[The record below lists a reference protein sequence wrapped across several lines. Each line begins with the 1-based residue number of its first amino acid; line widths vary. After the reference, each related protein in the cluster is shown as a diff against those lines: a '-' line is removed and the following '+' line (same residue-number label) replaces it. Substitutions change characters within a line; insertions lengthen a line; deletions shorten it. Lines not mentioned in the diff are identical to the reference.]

1 MSFLSMK
8 FLLFLVA
15 AVAGY
20 YVIPRQLQWVWLLI
34 FSYIFYLASG
44 PAAVVFILTTTATTF
59 LGGLWLEHTDRALAC
74 ALDRTLAR
82 DPDRLRRPANPQ
94 QPLSPDEKKALK
106 ERFKQRKKWIAALV
120 LLINFGI
127 LAALKYRN
135 FAADNMN
142 LLFGTHFSS
151 AKLLLPLGISFYTFQ
166 SMGYLIDVYR
176 GKYAPDRNP
185 FRFALFVSFFPQMV
199 QGPISRFNDLA
210 PQLFARRSLDYTD
223 LKYGI
228 QLILWGYF
236 KKMVIADRAAVLVN
250 TVLDDPWSYSGSILA
265 VGVLFY
271 CIQLYGDFSGGIDI
285 TRGVAR
291 LFGIDLAENFRRPLF
306 STSLTDFWRRWH
318 ITLGAWMR
326 DYLFYPLSLSKPFG
340 KLGKFTRKHLKG
352 KLGKILPTSLATF
365 LVYFVIGIWHGA
377 NWRYVAFGFWNG
389 GIITLS
395 LLLAP
400 YFLRWKQALRINDKS
415 KGWHLFQLVR
425 TNLLVFFGRY
435 ITRAPRFLTA
445 VWMVKETFLHP
456 NLPDLW
462 NGTLMTLGLG
472 GGDFLI
478 LFLGVATLLLAE
490 WYQEKKGPIR
500 PMLERQ
506 SPFLQWV
513 AILVPLVVLF
523 CFGVLRADYISSDFI
538 YKQF

>member
-1 MSFLSMK
+1 MSFTTLP
-8 FLLFLVA
+8 FLVLVALSVA
-15 AVAGY
+15 AY
-20 YVIPRQLQWVWLLI
+20 YLLPQRVQWMALLAASMVFYCVGGGKTVLYVFYTAVIVYGSGLL
-34 FSYIFYLASG
+34 
-44 PAAVVFILTTTATTF
+44 
-59 LGGLWLEHTDRALAC
+59 LGRFND
-74 ALDRTLAR
+74 
-82 DPDRLRRPANPQ
+82 LRRAAPKE
-94 QPLSPDEKKALK
+94 EKKAITARYK
-106 ERFKQRKKWIAALV
+106 PYRRAVVLV
-120 LLINFGI
+120 ACLANFG
-127 LAALKYRN
+127 LLYVLKYWN
-135 FAADNMN
+135 FTAD
-142 LLFGTHFSS
+142 LFQPLADQLRPGTQIPLSE
-151 AKLLLPLGISFYTFQ
+151 LVLPLGISFFMFQ
-166 SMGYLIDVYR
+166 SVGYVIDVYR
-176 GKYAPDRNP
+176 DKYAPEKN
-185 FRFALFVSFFPQMV
+185 FAKLLLFVSFFPQMV

-400 YFLRWKQALRINDKS
+400 YVLRWKQALRINDKS
-415 KGWHLFQLVR
+415 IGWHRCQLGR
-425 TNLLVFFGRY
+425 TIRLV
-435 ITRAPRFLTA
+435 
-445 VWMVKETFLHP
+445 
-456 NLPDLW
+456 
-462 NGTLMTLGLG
+462 
-472 GGDFLI
+472 
-478 LFLGVATLLLAE
+478 
-490 WYQEKKGPIR
+490 
-500 PMLERQ
+500 
-506 SPFLQWV
+506 
-513 AILVPLVVLF
+513 
-523 CFGVLRADYISSDFI
+523 
-538 YKQF
+538 

>member
-1 MSFLSMK
+1 MSFTTLP
-8 FLLFLVA
+8 FLVLVALSVA
-15 AVAGY
+15 AY
-20 YVIPRQLQWVWLLI
+20 YLLPQRVQWMALLAASMVFYCVGGGKTVLYVFYTAVIVYGSGLL
-34 FSYIFYLASG
+34 
-44 PAAVVFILTTTATTF
+44 
-59 LGGLWLEHTDRALAC
+59 LGRFND
-74 ALDRTLAR
+74 
-82 DPDRLRRPANPQ
+82 LRRAAPKE
-94 QPLSPDEKKALK
+94 EKKAITARYK
-106 ERFKQRKKWIAALV
+106 PYRRAVVLV
-120 LLINFGI
+120 ACLANFG
-127 LAALKYRN
+127 LLYVLKYWN
-135 FAADNMN
+135 FTAD
-142 LLFGTHFSS
+142 LFQPLADQLRPGTQIPLSE
-151 AKLLLPLGISFYTFQ
+151 LVLPLGISFFMFQ
-166 SMGYLIDVYR
+166 SVGYVIDVYR
-176 GKYAPDRNP
+176 DKYAPEKN
-185 FRFALFVSFFPQMV
+185 FAKLLLFVSFFPQMV

-340 KLGKFTRKHLKG
+340 KLGTFTRK
-352 KLGKILPTSLATF
+352 
-365 LVYFVIGIWHGA
+365 
-377 NWRYVAFGFWNG
+377 
-389 GIITLS
+389 
-395 LLLAP
+395 
-400 YFLRWKQALRINDKS
+400 
-415 KGWHLFQLVR
+415 HLFQLVR